1 MNMLQKFLLIS
12 ASMLTVSVANA
23 QDAAAPAVPA
33 GSVAD
38 AVSGAA
44 PQSNMLMSL
53 APLLLMFGVFYFLV
67 IRPQGKRE
75 KQTQSLQASLKKGDE
90 VLTRSGILATVVGV
104 ADKVVTLELSTDV
117 RIKMLKR
124 EVVQVLKG
132 GQLTGDGI

>member
-12 ASMLTVSVANA
+12 ASMLSVSVANA
-23 QDAAAPAVPA
+23 QDAAAPAVSA

-44 PQSNMLMSL
+44 PQPNMLMSL

-75 KQTQSLQASLKKGDE
+75 KETQSLQASLKKGDE

>member
-1 MNMLQKFLLIS
+1 MLQKFLLLS
-12 ASMLTVSVANA
+12 ASILSVSVANA
-23 QDAAAPAVPA
+23 QDVAAPAVPA
-33 GSVAD
+33 GTVAD
-38 AVSGAA
+38 AVAGAA
-44 PQSNMLMSL
+44 PQPNMLMSL

-75 KQTQSLQASLKKGDE
+75 KETQNLQAGLKKGDE

>member
-1 MNMLQKFLLIS
+1 MLQKFLLLS
-12 ASMLTVSVANA
+12 ASILTVSVANA

-33 GSVAD
+33 GTVAD
-38 AVSGAA
+38 AVAGAA
-44 PQSNMLMSL
+44 PQPNMLMSL

-75 KQTQSLQASLKKGDE
+75 KETQSLQAGLKKGDE

>member
-1 MNMLQKFLLIS
+1 MLQKFLLLS
-12 ASMLTVSVANA
+12 ASILTVSVANA

-33 GSVAD
+33 GTVAD
-38 AVSGAA
+38 AVAGAA
-44 PQSNMLMSL
+44 PQPNMLMSL

-75 KQTQSLQASLKKGDE
+75 KETQNLQAGLKKGDE

>member
-1 MNMLQKFLLIS
+1 
-12 ASMLTVSVANA
+12 
-23 QDAAAPAVPA
+23 
-33 GSVAD
+33 
-38 AVSGAA
+38 
-44 PQSNMLMSL
+44 
-53 APLLLMFGVFYFLV
+53 MFGVFYFLV

-75 KQTQSLQASLKKGDE
+75 KETQSLQASLKKGDE
-90 VLTRSGILATVVGV
+90 ILTRSGILATVVGV